1 MHEICGIYENKFLRI
16 EMNKFRIVSE
26 YKPSGDQPGAIDGIC
41 RALNQ
46 GVDAVTLLGVTG
58 SGKTF
63 TMANVIERL
72 QRPALILSHNKTL
85 AAQLYGEFKSFFPNN
100 AVEYFVSYYDYYQP
114 EAYIPTTDTYI
125 EKDLSINDEIEKLR
139 LSAASALMSGRR
151 DVIVISS
158 VSCLYGI
165 GNPEDFHSQTVVVK
179 RGEQRSLTRLLY
191 QLVDALYSRTE
202 TDFKRGTFRV
212 RGDTVDVCI
221 GYGEDAVRIEFFG
234 DEVDRLTVIDPVSG
248 ATVQD
253 IDEISI
259 YPANNFVTTKERSAK
274 AVSMIQDDLKQRY
287 EQLLE
292 YGKGMEAKR
301 LKQRVEYDLEMIK
314 EMGYCPGIE
323 NYSRYFDGRKEGM
336 RPFCLMDYFPKD
348 FITFIDESHVT
359 IPQIRAMYGGDHS
372 RKEVLIDYG
381 FRLPAAADNRP
392 LKFEEFEALAGQ
404 KVFVSATPAE
414 YELEKSEG
422 LVVEQVV
429 RPTGLLDPPIEVRP
443 TENQVDDLLE
453 EIRVRAEADERVLV
467 TTLTK
472 RMAEELEKYFT
483 NMGVRCRYIHS
494 DVDTMERVEIIEDF
508 KNGLFDV
515 LVGVNLLREGLDIPT
530 VSLVAI
536 LDADKE
542 GFLRSGRAL
551 TQTAGRAARNVNGL
565 VIMYADTITKSMQE
579 TIYETDRRRT
589 KQMEYNKLHGIVPK
603 QVAVKS
609 NALANVYGG
618 EKSGKAAAFGA
629 GRGAF
634 GSAAAGGRGAAGAAG
649 TAAGNVGRGRVSAA
663 NSYDDPQ
670 YIPSPSDLGKGRI
683 TVGFGHDAVRES
695 NSAYVDGYIQAD
707 LAAVLQDPVIRSMS
721 RSQVEKAAETAKAN
735 MKKAS
740 AELDFQAAARF
751 RDEMWALQQYL
762 KVWRDRDA

>member
-1 MHEICGIYENKFLRI
+1 
-16 EMNKFRIVSE
+16 MNFKIVSD

-41 RALNQ
+41 KALKQ
-46 GVDAVTLLGVTG
+46 GEDAVTLLGVTG

-63 TMANVIERL
+63 TMANVIEQL

-165 GNPEDFHSQTVVVK
+165 GNPEDFHSQTVVVR

-221 GYGEDAVRIEFFG
+221 GYGENAVRIEFFG
-234 DEVDRLTVIDPVSG
+234 DEVDSLTVIDPVSG
-248 ATVQD
+248 AKLQD

-287 EQLLE
+287 DQLLE

-392 LKFEEFEALAGQ
+392 LKFDEFEALAGQ

-618 EKSGKAAAFGA
+618 EKSGKAVAFG
-629 GRGAF
+629 GFGGATGVG
-634 GSAAAGGRGAAGAAG
+634 GSGVGGRGSGVRG
-649 TAAGNVGRGRVSAA
+649 QSGGSDGHGRVSAA

-670 YIPSPSDLGKGRI
+670 YIPSPSDLGKGKI
-683 TVGFGHDAVRES
+683 TVGFGHDAARES
-695 NSAYVDGYIQAD
+695 NSAFVDGYLQAD

-721 RSQVEKAAETAKAN
+721 RSQVEKAVETAKAN

-740 AELDFQAAARF
+740 AELDFQAAAKF

-762 KVWRDRDA
+762 KVWRDGDGEA

>member
-1 MHEICGIYENKFLRI
+1 
-16 EMNKFRIVSE
+16 MNFKIVSD

-41 RALNQ
+41 KALKQ

-165 GNPEDFHSQTVVVK
+165 GNPEDFHSQTVVVR

-221 GYGEDAVRIEFFG
+221 GYGENAVRIEFFG
-234 DEVDRLTVIDPVSG
+234 DEVDSLTVIDPVSG
-248 ATVQD
+248 AKLQD

-287 EQLLE
+287 DQLLE

-392 LKFEEFEALAGQ
+392 LKFDEFEALAGQ

-618 EKSGKAAAFGA
+618 EKSGKAVAFG
-629 GRGAF
+629 GVGSFGGAT
-634 GSAAAGGRGAAGAAG
+634 GVGG
-649 TAAGNVGRGRVSAA
+649 TAVGGQSGGSDGHGRVSAA

-670 YIPSPSDLGKGRI
+670 YIPSPSDLGKGKI
-683 TVGFGHDAVRES
+683 TVGFGHDAARES
-695 NSAYVDGYIQAD
+695 NSAFVDGYLQAD

-721 RSQVEKAAETAKAN
+721 RAQVEKAVETAKAN

-762 KVWRDRDA
+762 KVWRDGDGEA

>member
-1 MHEICGIYENKFLRI
+1 
-16 EMNKFRIVSE
+16 MNFKIVSD

-41 RALNQ
+41 KALKQ

-165 GNPEDFHSQTVVVK
+165 GNPEDFHSQTVVVR

-221 GYGEDAVRIEFFG
+221 GYGENAVRIEFFG
-234 DEVDRLTVIDPVSG
+234 DEVDSLTVIDPVSG
-248 ATVQD
+248 AKLQD

-287 EQLLE
+287 DQLME

-392 LKFEEFEALAGQ
+392 LKFDEFEALAGQ

-618 EKSGKAAAFGA
+618 EKSGKAVAFG
-629 GRGAF
+629 GVGSFGGATGVSGF
-634 GSAAAGGRGAAGAAG
+634 GVGGRGSGVRG
-649 TAAGNVGRGRVSAA
+649 QSGGSDGHGRVSAA

-670 YIPSPSDLGKGRI
+670 YIPSPSDLGKGKI
-683 TVGFGHDAVRES
+683 TVGFGHDAARES
-695 NSAYVDGYIQAD
+695 NSAFVDGYLQAD

-721 RSQVEKAAETAKAN
+721 RAQVEKAVETAKAN

-762 KVWRDRDA
+762 KVWRDGDGEA